1 MPDACW
7 GHRCAFAST
16 VPARM
21 LIASQ
26 NWPEHVAEPASCPF
40 LATAG
45 NDSKGIESNCAA
57 GQPTLQGSAQI
68 GAKLSAICI
77 HCIPVQTPSYGLH
90 TLVIQQCVCVCV
102 CVCLCVCVSVYV
114 CVCLCVSVCLCVCLC
129 ACVHPDS
136 KLRALVNTSDC
147 KAGGR
152 GTHTDSSANKAGL
165 YAVRISLRTL
175 SDVPAYGNGN
185 QAKAQTW
192 QAEGKV
198 A

>member
-1 MPDACW
+1 MHSLFQALFQLLVHCYSAAEDTSQAPRTPRADDLMPDACW

-114 CVCLCVSVCLCVCLC
+114 CVCLCVSVSLCVS
-129 ACVHPDS
+129 V
-136 KLRALVNTSDC
+136 
-147 KAGGR
+147 
-152 GTHTDSSANKAGL
+152 
-165 YAVRISLRTL
+165 
-175 SDVPAYGNGN
+175 
-185 QAKAQTW
+185 
-192 QAEGKV
+192 
-198 A
+198 